1 MLKQYNTPYRVE
13 TIQLEYNT
21 SYRVETIQFF
31 NLRKNKLFS
40 PYIIT
45 WDSLPSRRVHLICP
59 FPSKLYPLLENHKT
73 YVEQKFNEKETVLK
87 FVRETLKE
95 QKIATQEKFDKHKI
109 THQFHPGD
117 YVFVKD
123 AKIILGAPRPLRSYY
138 SSDPYVV
145 LKVKN
150 TTLLLQRLSDGFITI
165 YNMNMIKK
173 YSPLSADFSDLP
185 IPVREILVHSF
196 DKLDK
201 LQFEK
206 LRELGSIDHPT
217 GNILDYELLANTQD
231 EESLDNENSNYPLNA
246 DNQIESFEPLPYN
259 NNNDTILDKPAA
271 AATVTDQTLA
281 KPDLVLSPESKK
293 KRKPLKLSYKNK
305 IKSTQPRF

>member
-1 MLKQYNTPYRVE
+1 
-13 TIQLEYNT
+13 
-21 SYRVETIQFF
+21 
-31 NLRKNKLFS
+31 
-40 PYIIT
+40 
-45 WDSLPSRRVHLICP
+45 
-59 FPSKLYPLLENHKT
+59 
-73 YVEQKFNEKETVLK
+73 
-87 FVRETLKE
+87 
-95 QKIATQEKFDKHKI
+95 
-109 THQFHPGD
+109 
-117 YVFVKD
+117 
-123 AKIILGAPRPLRSYY
+123 
-138 SSDPYVV
+138 
-145 LKVKN
+145 
-150 TTLLLQRLSDGFITI
+150 
-165 YNMNMIKK
+165 MIKK

-231 EESLDNENSNYPLNA
+231 EETLDNENSNYPLNA

-281 KPDLVLSPESKK
+281 KPDPVPSPESKK
-293 KRKPLKLSYKNK
+293 KRKTPSYSIKTRSRALNPDSDSELSDTDSKKVTFAN
-305 IKSTQPRF
+305 S

>member
-1 MLKQYNTPYRVE
+1 
-13 TIQLEYNT
+13 
-21 SYRVETIQFF
+21 
-31 NLRKNKLFS
+31 
-40 PYIIT
+40 
-45 WDSLPSRRVHLICP
+45 
-59 FPSKLYPLLENHKT
+59 
-73 YVEQKFNEKETVLK
+73 
-87 FVRETLKE
+87 
-95 QKIATQEKFDKHKI
+95 
-109 THQFHPGD
+109 
-117 YVFVKD
+117 
-123 AKIILGAPRPLRSYY
+123 
-138 SSDPYVV
+138 
-145 LKVKN
+145 
-150 TTLLLQRLSDGFITI
+150 
-165 YNMNMIKK
+165 MIKK

-246 DNQIESFEPLPYN
+246 DNQLESFESLPYN

-271 AATVTDQTLA
+271 AATVTDQTFA